1 MNATNLLMLGGVAV
15 GGYFLYE
22 YYLAPFSASGAA
34 GALTAGSSPAPAG
47 TTTAA
52 PPATT
57 PPASPAPAANSSAV
71 CSGTL
76 AAVAASGDPN
86 FTPSGAD
93 YVGQPYHWQVY
104 WNLQA
109 GAPALN
115 IGAMY
120 PDDTVE
126 ITGAAFCAAAQAYLT
141 AQGLSGYWH
150 AGMGDDSDSSSNTPM
165 IIAIAAAG
173 IFLAF
178 AISNPIG
185 KSPRIYK

>member
-1 MNATNLLMLGGVAV
+1 MNATNLLVLGGVAV

-22 YYLAPFSASGAA
+22 SFLAPAA
-34 GALTAGSSPAPAG
+34 VAAAPAATPAPGA
-47 TTTAA
+47 TI
-52 PPATT
+52 TT
-57 PPASPAPAANSSAV
+57 PPPAATTPAPAANSSAV

-93 YVGQPYHWQVY
+93 FLGQPYHWQVY
-104 WNLQA
+104 WNLQP

-120 PDDTVE
+120 PDATVE

-150 AGMGDDSDSSSNTPM
+150 AGMGDDSDSSANLPM
-165 IIAIAAAG
+165 IIGIAAAG
-173 IFLAF
+173 LFLAF
-178 AISNPIG
+178 ASYRG
-185 KSPRIYK
+185 SSKTRGQY